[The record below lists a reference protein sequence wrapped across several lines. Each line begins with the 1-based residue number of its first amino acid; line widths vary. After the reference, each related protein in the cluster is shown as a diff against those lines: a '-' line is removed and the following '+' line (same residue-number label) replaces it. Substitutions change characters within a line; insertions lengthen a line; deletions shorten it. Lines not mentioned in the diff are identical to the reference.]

1 MSARRTRTRSLCA
14 SVGAP
19 GVAPNSAAQVYQ
31 IDEIL
36 TLAERYASA
45 RRMSEATL
53 SYRATRSSTWLERC
67 ARGRVTL
74 HSAIAFVQWLC
85 DHWPPGLAWPERI
98 ERPESGRNA
107 ASVQDPGVERLGS
120 AARLGPDG
128 RIACAAA
135 LCAALGIPRSVYHAV
150 VRRYRDEVG
159 AQRWPRAGSE
169 SERMLTALSAARDVR
184 FAGRRAAPGHE
195 HDAPGPD
202 RDPPAFDAQSAP
214 ARRRGT
220 WRATPHPRAPQHPR
234 ARDSETSGAN
244 GRQAR
249 TPRPDANRWNTKQ
262 KQTGT
267 TTGRTSH
274 DALPR

>member
-1 MSARRTRTRSLCA
+1 MSERRTQARSLCA

-74 HSAIAFVQWLC
+74 HSAIVFVQWLC

-98 ERPESGRNA
+98 ERPKSGRNA
-107 ASVQDPGVERLGS
+107 VSIQDRGVERLGS

-184 FAGRRAAPGHE
+184 FAGRRSAPGHE
-195 HDAPGPD
+195 RDPPGPD
-202 RDPPAFDAQSAP
+202 RDPPAFDGERAAAAPIHVASDAPPGCTATPAHPRLRDQRRARATGAP
-214 ARRRGT
+214 A
-220 WRATPHPRAPQHPR
+220 TPGRESMEH
-234 ARDSETSGAN
+234 ETE
-244 GRQAR
+244 
-249 TPRPDANRWNTKQ
+249 TNRNDNREDQ
-262 KQTGT
+262 
-267 TTGRTSH
+267 S
-274 DALPR
+274 